1 MNSIP
6 RPPSNLDEE
15 LLDADSPAIFSD
27 LDDAARVL
35 RIQDELQMGFKALA
49 HVGKAVSIFGSARTP
64 PEHPE
69 YAQARDMARRLGQE
83 GFSIIT
89 GGGPG
94 AMEAANRGAI
104 DAGVQSIGLGIELPF
119 EQALNA
125 HVDLG
130 LEFHYFF
137 VRKVMF
143 VRYASAFVV
152 FPGGFGTLD
161 ELFEAAT
168 LVQTGKIRHFPII
181 LVGTSYWRG
190 LTDWLRDTMSAEG
203 KISPGDVDLLHLTDD
218 PDEILEI
225 VRAAEHRRPRS
236 PHD

>member
-1 MNSIP
+1 MDYTP

-15 LLDADSPAIFSD
+15 LLEADSPAILSQ

-64 PEHPE
+64 EEHPE
-69 YAQARDMARRLGQE
+69 YAQARHLAGLLGRR

-94 AMEAANRGAI
+94 AMEAANRGAR
-104 DAGVQSIGLGIELPF
+104 DVGVESIGLGIELPF
-119 EQALNA
+119 EQSLNA
-125 HVDLG
+125 HVDLE

-143 VRYASAFVV
+143 VRYASGFVV
-152 FPGGFGTLD
+152 FPGGFGTMD

-168 LVQTGKIRHFPII
+168 LVQTGKIRHFPIV
-181 LVGTSYWRG
+181 LVGTDYWRG
-190 LTDWLRDTMSAEG
+190 LTDWLAETMFPEG
-203 KISPGDVDLLHLTDD
+203 KISPGDVEMLHLTDD
-218 PDEILEI
+218 LEEVVDI
-225 VRAAEHRRPRS
+225 IETAEHRRPRV
-236 PHD
+236 PH